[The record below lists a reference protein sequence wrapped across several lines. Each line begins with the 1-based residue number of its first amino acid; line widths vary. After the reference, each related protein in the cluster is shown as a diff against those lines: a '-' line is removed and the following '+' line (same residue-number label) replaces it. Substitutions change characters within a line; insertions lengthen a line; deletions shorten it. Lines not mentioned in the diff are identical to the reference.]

1 MPQFRKSGVQ
11 PHSANALLLPADQS
25 STRADMKEMEQ
36 VIALVITVFCA
47 ALFVNGACA
56 ANEAAHVFWT
66 YVESNDLQVRVA
78 KVDGFEGPVNAIF
91 SAGFDASTLEPPTK
105 QQRWWGP
112 RSGFVDR
119 HHRRRWQGAQQRPLG
134 HPPWTR
140 LSLHHGQCVLG
151 LGVVAMLSNI
161 MFASPS
167 KIAQS
172 ALNLSV
178 QTFLN
183 GVLITSIYGFY
194 WDSTLQIAYIQ
205 YVPGWAYFWTF
216 LCFALE
222 ILLAFCGISGMILAK
237 ATGSAKCFLLCF
249 RGPVLVVAIGF
260 FLVSFYT
267 LFTVAIPL
275 VGYTWSF
282 CWVSLQ
288 RARVLDTPVSYCTP
302 TAGLYASSPP
312 TRALLTQTTSARGAP
327 SCRSSS
333 LTACVADL
341 RRQCRGAEPR

>member
-1 MPQFRKSGVQ
+1 MK
-11 PHSANALLLPADQS
+11 ALV
-25 STRADMKEMEQ
+25 Q
-36 VIALVITVFCA
+36 VIALAITVFCA
-47 ALFVNGACA
+47 GVFVNGARA

-66 YVESNDLQVRVA
+66 YLESNDLQVRVA

-105 QQRWWGP
+105 QQRWWGLVQDSLIDTTVDVGKERISDP
-112 RSGFVDR
+112 SGILRGRFYLFIT
-119 HHRRRWQGAQQRPLG
+119 ANAFF
-134 HPPWTR
+134 
-140 LSLHHGQCVLG
+140 G
-151 LGVVAMLSNI
+151 LGVVAMLLQI
-161 MFASPS
+161 MLASPS
-167 KIAQS
+167 NIAQS
-172 ALNLSV
+172 ALTLSV

-216 LCFALE
+216 LYFALD
-222 ILLAFCGISGMILAK
+222 IIRAFFGICGFILAK
-237 ATGSAKCFLLCF
+237 ATGDFQCFILCA
-249 RGPVLVVAIGF
+249 RGPILVVTISMV
-260 FLVSFYT
+260 LLSIYT

-275 VGYTWSF
+275 MGYTWSF

-288 RARVLDTPVSYCTP
+288 RASRVLDTPVSYCTP

-327 SCRSSS
+327 SCRFSS
-333 LTACVADL
+333 LTACMADL